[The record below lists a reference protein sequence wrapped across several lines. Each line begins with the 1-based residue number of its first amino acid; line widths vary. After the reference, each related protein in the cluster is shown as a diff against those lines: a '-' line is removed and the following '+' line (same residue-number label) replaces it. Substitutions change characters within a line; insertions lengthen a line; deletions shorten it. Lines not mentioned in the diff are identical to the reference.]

1 MRFTDLLRAT
11 VLLCAGA
18 ASALMVVTLLAAGA
32 EGADRLAQ
40 VATAFWALCLLAGLW
55 LSRRHEA
62 SPPVAHL
69 LADARAATMMPEI
82 RPAAML
88 LNRIWP
94 ILLVVLTAIAICRV
108 VGPQV
113 PALVAGATIVWAL
126 AWRRQAAAVSAIEE
140 RDGVTFYLVRT
151 SPVRRIRLERV
162 PGFRR
167 ERMDAI
173 GDRRP

>member
-18 ASALMVVTLLAAGA
+18 ASALMIVTLLAAGA
-32 EGADRLAQ
+32 EGADRLAEI
-40 VATAFWALCLLAGLW
+40 ATGFWALCLLAGLW
-55 LSRRHEA
+55 RSRHHEA
-62 SPPVAHL
+62 SPPVAQL
-69 LADARAATMMPEI
+69 LVDSRPATMMPEI
-82 RPAAML
+82 RPAATL

-94 ILLVVLTAIAICRV
+94 ILLVVVVAIAVCRV

-126 AWRRQAAAVSAIEE
+126 AWRHQAAAVTAIEE

-167 ERMDAI
+167 ERMDAV
-173 GDRRP
+173 GDPRT